1 MVDRQIA
8 IAISKIHRMFFE
20 IDGKYID
27 VLPLIDLLLV
37 IFYLSLKD
45 RYY

>member
-8 IAISKIHRMFFE
+8 VAISKTHRMFFE
-20 IDGKYID
+20 IDRGYID
-27 VLPLIDLLLV
+27 LLRLIDLLLV